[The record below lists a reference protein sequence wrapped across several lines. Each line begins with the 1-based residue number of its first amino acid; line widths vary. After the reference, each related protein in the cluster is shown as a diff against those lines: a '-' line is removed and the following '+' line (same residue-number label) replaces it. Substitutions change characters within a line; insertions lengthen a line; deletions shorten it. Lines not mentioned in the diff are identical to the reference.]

1 MNGKQ
6 KQVKPV
12 TTTKILQRML
22 IHLDE
27 PSAQS
32 FIPKYTTY
40 PLPTKRKYQHI
51 LEHIEQPVE
60 AKKQGI
66 IDDDDISSFS
76 SFSSSLTQSSTSSSS
91 QSSTPSSSQSSTSS
105 LRSNMAST
113 IVFEPTPTI
122 SPQSSFRRV
131 EEPKQQVEARVYP
144 PILPPIS
151 NVFMKQYTMDRVKKQ
166 MSGSPTLGKHQPTTR
181 LPKVAYQVDSQSQHS
196 QSQHSQSQHSQS
208 QHSQAQLLKTKPKS
222 TKLHFFSSTAAV
234 INKYKLECLQ
244 KK

>member
-76 SFSSSLTQSSTSSSS
+76 SSLT
-91 QSSTPSSSQSSTSS
+91 QSSTPSSSQSSTSSLTQSSTSS

-122 SPQSSFRRV
+122 SPQPSFRRV

>member
-22 IHLDE
+22 THLDE

-51 LEHIEQPVE
+51 LEHIEQPVQQ
-60 AKKQGI
+60 KKQGV

-76 SFSSSLTQSSTSSSS
+76 SFSSSLTQSSTSSSSQSSTPSSS

-131 EEPKQQVEARVYP
+131 EPKQQVEARVFP

-166 MSGSPTLGKHQPTTR
+166 MSGSPTLDKHQPTTR
-181 LPKVAYQVDSQSQHS
+181 LPKVAYQVDSQA
-196 QSQHSQSQHSQS
+196 

-222 TKLHFFSSTAAV
+222 TKLQFFSSTAAV